1 VKVTLLDT
9 GAGNLHSLGRAL
21 EACGA
26 TVALETDPH
35 RCLHVQAL
43 VLPGVGAFTPA
54 AERLAT
60 ARSELSLALQEGLP
74 CLAICLG
81 LQLLL
86 TSSEEGPGEGLSVV
100 PGRVERLRVRR
111 VPHMGW
117 NAIEGEDSLLA
128 ESGLATAYYAHSYV
142 CAPTDAS
149 TVRAVSQHQQ
159 VRIPALV
166 RSARTVGVQFH
177 PEKSGLAG
185 RRFLAQ
191 VLKELEQ

>member
-1 VKVTLLDT
+1 MKLTLLDV
-9 GAGNLHSLGRAL
+9 GAGNLHSLVRAL

-26 TVALETDPH
+26 TVALETDPQ
-35 RCLHVQAL
+35 RCLGARAL

-54 AERLAT
+54 AARLAP
-60 ARSELSLALQEGLP
+60 AREALAQALREGLP

-86 TSSEEGPGEGLSVV
+86 TSSEEGAGEGLSVLS
-100 PGRVERLRVRR
+100 GRVERLRARR

-117 NAIEGEDSLLA
+117 NAVEGEDSLLGK
-128 ESGLATAYYAHSYV
+128 SGLTTAYYAHSYR
-142 CAPTDAS
+142 CALQDTSA
-149 TVRAVSQHQQ
+149 VRAVSQHEQ

-166 RSARTVGVQFH
+166 RTARTVGVQFH

-185 RRFLAQ
+185 RRFLAE
-191 VLKELEQ
+191 VLEELRP

>member
-1 VKVTLLDT
+1 VRVTLLDT

-26 TVALETDPH
+26 RVAVETDAR
-35 RCLHVQAL
+35 RCLGVQAL
-43 VLPGVGAFTPA
+43 VLPGVGAFAPA
-54 AERLAT
+54 AERLGP
-60 ARSELSLALQEGLP
+60 ARAELSLALRDGLP

-86 TSSEEGPGEGLSVV
+86 SCSEEGPGLGLGVL
-100 PGRVERLRVRR
+100 PGRVVRLRAGR

-117 NAIEGEDSLLA
+117 NTLEGEDSLLA
-128 ESGLATAYYAHSYV
+128 ASGLTAAYYAHSYLCV
-142 CAPTDAS
+142 PDDGDS
-149 TVRAVSQHQQ
+149 VRAVSQHQKA
-159 VRIPALV
+159 RIPALL
-166 RSARTVGVQFH
+166 RTARTVGVQFH

-191 VLKELEQ
+191 VLKEFQQ

>member
-1 VKVTLLDT
+1 VKLTLLDV
-9 GAGNLHSLGRAL
+9 GAGNLHSLVRAL

-26 TVALETDPH
+26 TVALETDPQ
-35 RCLHVQAL
+35 RCLGARAL

-54 AERLAT
+54 AARLAP
-60 ARSELSLALQEGLP
+60 AREALAHALREGLP

-86 TSSEEGPGEGLSVV
+86 TSSEEGAGEGLSVLS
-100 PGRVERLRVRR
+100 GRVERLRARR

-117 NAIEGEDSLLA
+117 NAVEGEDSLLGK
-128 ESGLATAYYAHSYV
+128 SGLTTAYYAHSYR
-142 CAPTDAS
+142 CALQDTSA
-149 TVRAVSQHQQ
+149 VRAVSQHEQ

-166 RSARTVGVQFH
+166 RTARTVGVQFH

-185 RRFLAQ
+185 RRFLAE
-191 VLKELEQ
+191 VLEELRP

>member
-1 VKVTLLDT
+1 MKVTLLDS
-9 GAGNLHSLGRAL
+9 GAGNLHSLVRAL

-26 TVALETDPH
+26 AVAVETDPR
-35 RCLHVQAL
+35 RCLDARAL

-54 AERLAT
+54 AERLAP
-60 ARSELSLALQEGLP
+60 AREALAQALREGLP

-86 TSSEEGPGEGLSVV
+86 TSSQEGAGEGLSVL
-100 PGRVERLRVRR
+100 PGRVERLRAHR

-117 NAIEGEDSLLA
+117 NAVEGEDSLLGN
-128 ESGLATAYYAHSYV
+128 SGLTTAYYAHSYQ
-142 CAPTDAS
+142 CALQDMSA
-149 TVRAVSQHQQ
+149 VRAVSQHEQ

-166 RSARTVGVQFH
+166 RTARTVGVQFH

-185 RRFLAQ
+185 RRFLAE
-191 VLKELEQ
+191 VLEELRP

>member
-1 VKVTLLDT
+1 VKLTLFDN

-26 TVALETDPH
+26 TVVLEADAR
-35 RCLHVQAL
+35 RCLDARVL
-43 VLPGVGAFTPA
+43 VLPGVGAFAPA
-54 AERLAT
+54 AERLAP
-60 ARSELSLALQEGLP
+60 ARAELAQALREGMP

-100 PGRVERLRVRR
+100 PGRVERLRARR

-117 NAIEGEDSLLA
+117 NAVVGEDSLLA
-128 ESGLATAYYAHSYV
+128 ASGLTTAYYAHSYL
-142 CAPTDAS
+142 CAPTDAG
-149 TVRAVSQHQQ
+149 TVRAVSEHQQ

-166 RSARTVGVQFH
+166 RAARTVGVQFH

-185 RRFLAQ
+185 RRFLAE
-191 VLKELEQ
+191 VLEEFQQ